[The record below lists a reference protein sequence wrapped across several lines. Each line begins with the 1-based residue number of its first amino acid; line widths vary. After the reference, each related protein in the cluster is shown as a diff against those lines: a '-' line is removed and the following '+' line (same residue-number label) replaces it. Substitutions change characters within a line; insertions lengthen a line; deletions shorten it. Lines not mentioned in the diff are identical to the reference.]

1 MANSREIQSRMKS
14 IKDTMKI
21 TNAMYMVSSSKL
33 QKARRDLK
41 NTEPYFYMIQD
52 SLAKILDASPEAG
65 NMFFDERS
73 NKKGKNRTVG
83 YLVITADK
91 GLAGAYNHNVIKLAE
106 KISSNIEDD
115 MLFVVGQ
122 LGRHYFE
129 KKDIPIDITFNYTA
143 QNPTMNR
150 ARHIAE
156 KLTELF
162 MENKID
168 ELYVVYTRMVNS
180 LTVEATSRRIL
191 PLRSE
196 KIEMQD
202 NSLVERYENAYFMPD
217 AQTVFNKIVPDYIT
231 GFIYGALVESYCSEH
246 NARMMA
252 MQTAT
257 DSASSMLHDL
267 SVKYNRARQAAITQE
282 ITEVVGGAK
291 AKENKGDFV

>member
-1 MANSREIQSRMKS
+1 MANAREIQGRMKS

-41 NTEPYFYMIQD
+41 NTEPFFYLIQD
-52 SLAKILDASPEAG
+52 SLAKILDAAPEAG
-65 NMFFDERS
+65 NRFFDTRDFKS
-73 NKKGKNRTVG
+73 KKDKTVG

-106 KISSNIEDD
+106 KLAENEEKG

-129 KKDIPIDITFNYTA
+129 SKSIPIDYNFNYTA

-150 ARHIAE
+150 ARHIAGVLS
-156 KLTELF
+156 KLFLQ
-162 MENKID
+162 NKID
-168 ELYVVYTRMVNS
+168 DVYVVYTRMVNS
-180 LTVEATSRRIL
+180 MTVEATSQKIL
-191 PLRSE
+191 PLE
-196 KIEMQD
+196 KGSIKMQE
-202 NSLVERYENAYFMPD
+202 NELVEKYENAAFLPD
-217 AQTVFNKIVPDYIT
+217 AQTVFNKIVPDYLT
-231 GFIYGALVESYCSEH
+231 GFIFGALVESYCSEH

-257 DSASSMLHDL
+257 DSAKEMIRDL
-267 SVKYNRARQAAITQE
+267 SIQFNRARQAAITQE
-282 ITEVVGGAK
+282 ITEVVGGSK
-291 AKENKGDFV
+291 ASNK